1 MKEYEFTLKFNLQ
14 NSQVAASD
22 YVEKL
27 YENGCDD
34 ALIGI
39 GAKGYI
45 ALDFIREA
53 SSAYAAVSSAISDV
67 KNVIPHA
74 VLIEATPDFVG
85 LTDAAKILG
94 CSRQNIRNLIVKD
107 APRSPLPVYEGT
119 PSIWH
124 LADIL
129 NWLGEEKTYAID
141 NSLLEISQI
150 NMNFNMA
157 RSWQR
162 LDSEL
167 QENIKDLLPFGNVQ
181 KDRVPNI
188 KIQSARRRS
197 RRNDSKKRR
206 FVVYLARTSSF
217 SSSLKPR

>member
-1 MKEYEFTLKFNLQ
+1 MNEYEFTLKFSLPI
-14 NSQVAASD
+14 SEFRASD
-22 YVEKL
+22 YVERL

-34 ALIGI
+34 ALIGV

-53 SSAYAAVSSAISDV
+53 GSAYAAVASAITDV
-67 KNVIPHA
+67 KNVIPDA
-74 VLIEATPDFVG
+74 TLIEATPDFVG

-94 CSRQNIRNLIVKD
+94 CSRQNIRNIIVKG

-129 NWLGEEKTYAID
+129 IWLREEKTYAID
-141 NSLLEISQI
+141 DSLLEIAKT
-150 NMNFNMA
+150 NMNLNIA

-162 LDSEL
+162 LELKL
-167 QENIKDLLPFGNVQ
+167 QEDIKALV
-181 KDRVPNI
+181 I
-188 KIQSARRRS
+188 
-197 RRNDSKKRR
+197 
-206 FVVYLARTSSF
+206 
-217 SSSLKPR
+217 